1 MARKQNNGDSSSKL
15 FYGRCLQA
23 LSMIVEES
31 QSELG
36 RRCPKDDAFNDLRVR
51 SLRCATLQMSKDK
64 LRQKVCSIDEQCQV
78 LQAAKMHEAMLMLGT

>member
-51 SLRCATLQMSKDK
+51 CATLQMSKNK
-64 LRQKVCSIDEQCQV
+64 LRQKGCSIDEQCQV